1 MDSTTELDTDIDE
14 QESFHLHIEE
24 TPDAD
29 DHRLSPIES
38 ESGSESILS
47 APRSKKKKFQE
58 QTPTLRRSPRKH
70 VLIHKS
76 LSQQS
81 TDKNPKASNVQTRR
95 LLLPSDSYS
104 DSNDLSIYMSSP
116 GPLPPLRKSPRKR
129 TSKCKKSQLKEKTPQ
144 ARNVVQIGRV
154 PMPSDSDSSDIDAP
168 CGNQMSGIRK
178 SPTRKSPRKRTT
190 LTPASNQSQT
200 GRNLGSRTQRNDM
213 TQQPN
218 VHVTPGAEI
227 SSGKS
232 LKQQLQEIIGNQ
244 KEMMQGITSLKKDV
258 STIKGEME
266 KRKAN
271 EPVEI
276 PSKIRVAVKDFYTSG
291 LERDMTWNLKKRYTD
306 EDNFELTNYIKTSVQ
321 GIAPDTSEEVIHGA
335 IKTYFTSKKEA
346 ENRMSKNKAE
356 IHKKRQATYERKKE
370 KLRRRLSAL
379 DKKTKW
385 SKDKKEL
392 VRGLLSS
399 KSAHKYMSSDE
410 EGDDGFISHPF
421 SWESESFRSVK
432 DSLDK
437 KFLETCPVRSKRL
450 LSKRT
455 RGSLKDEE
463 PPTLPEQ
470 FMWIVSP

>member
-129 TSKCKKSQLKEKTPQ
+129 TSKCKKSQ
-144 ARNVVQIGRV
+144 
-154 PMPSDSDSSDIDAP
+154 
-168 CGNQMSGIRK
+168 
-178 SPTRKSPRKRTT
+178 
-190 LTPASNQSQT
+190 
-200 GRNLGSRTQRNDM
+200 GSRTQRNDM

-276 PSKIRVAVKDFYTSG
+276 PSKIRVSHTIFY
-291 LERDMTWNLKKRYTD
+291 R
-306 EDNFELTNYIKTSVQ
+306 FYI
-321 GIAPDTSEEVIHGA
+321 
-335 IKTYFTSKKEA
+335 
-346 ENRMSKNKAE
+346 
-356 IHKKRQATYERKKE
+356 
-370 KLRRRLSAL
+370 
-379 DKKTKW
+379 
-385 SKDKKEL
+385 
-392 VRGLLSS
+392 
-399 KSAHKYMSSDE
+399 
-410 EGDDGFISHPF
+410 
-421 SWESESFRSVK
+421 
-432 DSLDK
+432 
-437 KFLETCPVRSKRL
+437 
-450 LSKRT
+450 
-455 RGSLKDEE
+455 
-463 PPTLPEQ
+463 
-470 FMWIVSP
+470 